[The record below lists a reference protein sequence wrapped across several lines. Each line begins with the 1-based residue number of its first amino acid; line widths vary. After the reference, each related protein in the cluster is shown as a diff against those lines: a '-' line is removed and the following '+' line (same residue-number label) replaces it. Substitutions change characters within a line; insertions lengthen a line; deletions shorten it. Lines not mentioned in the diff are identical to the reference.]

1 MRALAHRIFAALAVA
16 ILLGAI
22 WLLWENRPQLAAIGD
37 SGAGRMLGVVAW
49 LGGLLLA
56 VGLLFRVVAGE
67 RRQPAPAVPIRN
79 LRRRDGSRSR
89 RPTTGYSDHAFPLI
103 PKGALASA
111 ADARSAVAVAD
122 APTPMDEHPA
132 PTAVPR
138 TTRAVISL
146 LGQPAV
152 TVARKRGRGMRGGT
166 RELLCYL
173 ALRPGGAHRDQ
184 IIDALWSEQTPEQ
197 ARRHLWRAAADAR
210 AQLGESSLHRDGEYY
225 QLNRDEV
232 SIDVDRVEEAL
243 TELARGEDDIGHL
256 PLLEQTLALFS
267 DEPLTG
273 SDFPW
278 AENEQRRLHAIRLD
292 LFERSGRAR
301 LAGGDAAGAL
311 SRAEEGLGS
320 EPYNEKLARLAM
332 QAEATLGLRRAVI
345 ARYEKLSEILEE
357 QLGLRPHVETRQLYR
372 QLLGQD
378 HDEDPVIGGA
388 RMTLPETPSPAN
400 PKAHGT

>member
-1 MRALAHRIFAALAVA
+1 MRALAHRILAALSVG

-22 WLLWENRPQLAAIGD
+22 WLLWESRPQLAAIGD
-37 SGAGRMLGVVAW
+37 SGAGGVLGVVAW

-56 VGLLFRVVAGE
+56 AGLLFRVVAGE

-79 LRRRDGSRSR
+79 LRRRAGGRRR
-89 RPTTGYSDHAFPLI
+89 RPIGGYSDRAFPLI
-103 PKGALASA
+103 ANGALASP
-111 ADARSAVAVAD
+111 ADGRPAVAVAD
-122 APTPMDEHPA
+122 APAPMDEHPA
-132 PTAVPR
+132 PTADSR
-138 TTRAVISL
+138 AMKAVISL
-146 LGQPAV
+146 LGPPMV

-184 IIDALWSEQTPEQ
+184 IIDALWPEQTPEQ
-197 ARRHLWRAAADAR
+197 ARNRLWRAAADAR
-210 AQLGESSLHRDGEYY
+210 AQLGESSLHRNGEHY
-225 QLNRDEV
+225 QLNRDQV
-232 SIDVDRVEEAL
+232 SIDVDRLEEAL
-243 TELARGEDDIGHL
+243 SELARGEDDAGQL

-267 DEPLTG
+267 DEPLTA
-273 SDFPW
+273 SDFAW

-301 LAGGDAAGAL
+301 LARGDAAGAL

-332 QAEATLGLRRAVI
+332 QAEATLGLRTAVI

-378 HDEDPVIGGA
+378 HDEDPLSAA
-388 RMTLPETPSPAN
+388 RT
-400 PKAHGT
+400 